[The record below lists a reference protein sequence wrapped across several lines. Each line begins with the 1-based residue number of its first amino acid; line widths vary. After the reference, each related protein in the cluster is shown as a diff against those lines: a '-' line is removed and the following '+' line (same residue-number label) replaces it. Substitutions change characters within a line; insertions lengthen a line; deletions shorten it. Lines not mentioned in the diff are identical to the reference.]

1 MDDVRES
8 RNLLAKIHRA
18 FCTSAVASR
27 HSDGGLLPPPVPLL
41 QTIVHQLVGLKA
53 ISINSNSRRRNEHS
67 LRESGIRE
75 RGRWKLDRIRDEMEP
90 LLLSTE

>member
-8 RNLLAKIHRA
+8 RNLLAKLHRA

-27 HSDGGLLPPPVPLL
+27 HSDGGLLLPPPPVPLL

-67 LRESGIRE
+67 QRE
-75 RGRWKLDRIRDEMEP
+75 KDRDKGEGSMEIGQNP
-90 LLLSTE
+90 G

>member
-8 RNLLAKIHRA
+8 RNLLAKLHRA

-27 HSDGGLLPPPVPLL
+27 HSDGGLLLPPPVPLL

-67 LRESGIRE
+67 QRE
-75 RGRWKLDRIRDEMEP
+75 KDRDKGEGSMEIGQNP
-90 LLLSTE
+90 G